1 MSSSTAPGGREAQG
15 NLPALAFPAL
25 VAANVLLAAG
35 PWFVRVAD
43 TGPIATGFW
52 RMALALPVLL
62 LLAAREAPRIT
73 PPPRAVL
80 AVIVIGG
87 IFFATDV
94 ASWHLGI
101 LRTKLANAT
110 LFGNCSSLILPLAGI
125 VLTRIWPTRV
135 QWLALGLAMIGAL
148 ILMGGSYELSGA
160 NLVGD
165 LLCVLAGFLYVGY
178 LLAVQSARRS
188 LPSWSVL
195 ALSTLVSAPF
205 LLLYAS
211 LAGERLIPGDWSTV
225 AMLAL
230 TSQILG
236 QGLMVYAIVHFSP
249 LVVGLALLIQPAV
262 AALIGWLAF
271 GEMLSPLDLVGA
283 AIIAAALVVIRLPA
297 RNAAPQPGADRLEQ

>member
-1 MSSSTAPGGREAQG
+1 MASSTGAGMRESQG

-25 VAANVLLAAG
+25 VAANLLLAAG

-62 LLAAREAPRIT
+62 LLAARAAPGLRA
-73 PPPRAVL
+73 PPRGVL
-80 AVIVIGG
+80 ALVAIGG
-87 IFFATDV
+87 IFFAADV

-101 LRTKLANAT
+101 VRTKLANAT
-110 LFGNCSSLILPLAGI
+110 LFGNCSSLILPFAGI
-125 VLTRIWPTRV
+125 LLTRIWPTRV
-135 QWLALGLAMIGAL
+135 QWFALGLAMIGAL

-178 LLAVQSARRS
+178 LLAVRSARRS
-188 LPSWSVL
+188 LPSWRVL
-195 ALSTLVSAPF
+195 ALSTLVSAPC
-205 LLLYAS
+205 LLLYAG
-211 LAGERLIPGDWSTV
+211 LAGERLMPGDWTPLL
-225 AMLAL
+225 ALAL

-249 LVVGLALLIQPAV
+249 LIVGLALLIQPVV
-262 AALIGWLAF
+262 AALIGWVVFHEA
-271 GEMLSPLDLVGA
+271 LSAMDLLGA
-283 AIIAAALVVIRLPA
+283 AIIAAALVVIRLPM
-297 RNAAPQPGADRLEQ
+297 RNGAPQPAVDRLKR